1 MKLPRS
7 RNMLR
12 NEAARWV
19 ARLQSGRDPRTEERF
34 RKWVERSPA
43 HAEAFDRI
51 SRSYS
56 RAGLLRESAL
66 VDRRAPAAGER
77 PRTPRYALAA
87 AASVAVIVSGVAVLG
102 SGRTLFASG
111 DVLMLATRVGEIRQV
126 TLGDGSTITLDTGT
140 SVAVEIGRSRRK
152 ARLGRGRARFR
163 IARAKAPFVI
173 DAGDSS
179 VTSSEGVLDV
189 DRTTGRERVAVLAGH
204 ADLRASGGSAA
215 ISLHPGEAAKVGAG
229 GAPVAVAMTA
239 DPAWPSGMLQFDG
252 TPLSEAAARAS
263 LYSTHRIV
271 IAPDVGQLRVTGAF
285 HAGDTAGFARALAAA
300 FHLAL
305 VRTPDGNFLLSGRS
319 SAHAKITGG

>member
-102 SGRTLFASG
+102 SGRGRDQPGSEWHHEHGCGFYQVSLDSG
-111 DVLMLATRVGEIRQV
+111 A
-126 TLGDGSTITLDTGT
+126 
-140 SVAVEIGRSRRK
+140 
-152 ARLGRGRARFR
+152 
-163 IARAKAPFVI
+163 
-173 DAGDSS
+173 
-179 VTSSEGVLDV
+179 
-189 DRTTGRERVAVLAGH
+189 LAG
-204 ADLRASGGSAA
+204 G
-215 ISLHPGEAAKVGAG
+215 
-229 GAPVAVAMTA
+229 
-239 DPAWPSGMLQFDG
+239 
-252 TPLSEAAARAS
+252 
-263 LYSTHRIV
+263 
-271 IAPDVGQLRVTGAF
+271 
-285 HAGDTAGFARALAAA
+285 
-300 FHLAL
+300 
-305 VRTPDGNFLLSGRS
+305 
-319 SAHAKITGG
+319 